1 MKGKLYGVS
10 VGPGDPEL
18 LTIKAAR
25 IIEKCG
31 VIASPVTHG
40 SNCAALSIARGA
52 CDLSGKT
59 VLKLAFTMSRDE
71 SVLSESRNAA
81 AEQIVSF
88 LDGGEDVAF
97 VCIGDISVYSTF
109 SYIAEII
116 SRRGFEF
123 EICPGVTSFCAAA
136 AAAKRPLVLGSEPLI
151 VIPADC
157 AELDELCERGGTKV
171 VMKSGKAA
179 SAITEKLQ
187 GRDVYAAENVGYE
200 DERIYTSLDEIA
212 DSGYFTTIIFK

>member
-10 VGPGDPEL
+10 VGPGDTEL

-25 IIEKCG
+25 IIERCG
-31 VIASPVTHG
+31 VIAAPVTHG
-40 SNCAALSIARGA
+40 KNSAALSIAQGA

-59 VLKLAFTMSRDE
+59 VLKLEFTMSRDE
-71 SVLSESRNAA
+71 RVLSESRNAA
-81 AEQIVSF
+81 AERLVSY
-88 LDGGEDVAF
+88 LDGGADIAF
-97 VCIGDISVYSTF
+97 VNIGDISVYSTF
-109 SYIAEII
+109 SYISEII

-157 AELDELCERGGTKV
+157 AEFDELCERGGTKV
-171 VMKSGKAA
+171 VMKSGKSVA
-179 SAITEKLQ
+179 AITERLQ
-187 GRDVYAAENVGYE
+187 GRDVYAVENAGYV
-200 DERIYTSLDEIA
+200 DERIYTSLEEIA
-212 DSGYFTTIIFK
+212 ESGYFTTIIFK